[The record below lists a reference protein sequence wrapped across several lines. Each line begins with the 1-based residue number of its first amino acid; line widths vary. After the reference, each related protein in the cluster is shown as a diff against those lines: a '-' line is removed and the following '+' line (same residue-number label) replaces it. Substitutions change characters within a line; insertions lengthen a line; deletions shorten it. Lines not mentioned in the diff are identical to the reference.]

1 MSKTQNENQCSN
13 LSYLPLVSIITRTYR
28 GRLGFLKEAVESIL
42 HQTYP
47 QIQLIVVEDG
57 SDTASDYLSTLR
69 FNKKIDIIYRALPKR
84 GRCYAGNQGLA
95 LANGELVNFLDDDDI
110 FLPHHIESLVEHL
123 RNHPDCCGAY
133 SVAWTV
139 PTKVISTDPLSYKE
153 LDKHVFIREDFSRS
167 RLWDY
172 NYIPIQSVLFK
183 RSLFIMHGGFEESLD
198 CLEDWDLWMRYTLE
212 SDFAFL
218 DRVTS
223 IFRMPCD
230 EAVIS
235 HRRDQH
241 FKYIPII
248 RERQKTLINSSSCMP
263 NYKELKKLMPPSKAR
278 IFVRNICSQVIRTKK
293 DPIGSFFDFKE
304 QNAKR

>member
-1 MSKTQNENQCSN
+1 MSKKQNENQCSN
-13 LSYLPLVSIITRTYR
+13 LSEMPLVSIITRTYR
-28 GRLGFLKEAVESIL
+28 GRLGFLKEAIESIL

-47 QIQLIVVEDG
+47 RIQLIVVEDG
-57 SDTASDYLSTLR
+57 SDTASDYLSTL
-69 FNKKIDIIYRALPKR
+69 KINNSMDIIYRALPKR

-153 LDKHVFIREDFSRS
+153 LDKHVFIRKEFSRS

-183 RSLFIMHGGFEESLD
+183 RSLFMMQGGFEESLD

-235 HRRDQH
+235 HRQDQH

-248 RERQKTLINSSSCMP
+248 RERQKSLINSHTSAP
-263 NYKELKKLMPPSKAR
+263 NYKKLKKLLPPSKG
-278 IFVRNICSQVIRTKK
+278 RNFFKNIYSQLKCIKK
-293 DPIGSFFDFKE
+293 VP
-304 QNAKR
+304 